1 MDTHALLLFLITARS
16 RTYAGNTGEVKPT
29 VSGYKQ
35 YEYVEDKFAYRD
47 MYVVGGGRFVGI
59 ETIFLEAKPV
69 WSMSYFGN
77 FSAMSEKGADAIL
90 RKAMIANSETT
101 RLWHTVDWKDGDY
114 HYRCEGEGSRID
126 EIRGN
131 EKIIHNNRVLY
142 YFSYAGGFVG

>member
-1 MDTHALLLFLITARS
+1 
-16 RTYAGNTGEVKPT
+16 
-29 VSGYKQ
+29 
-35 YEYVEDKFAYRD
+35 